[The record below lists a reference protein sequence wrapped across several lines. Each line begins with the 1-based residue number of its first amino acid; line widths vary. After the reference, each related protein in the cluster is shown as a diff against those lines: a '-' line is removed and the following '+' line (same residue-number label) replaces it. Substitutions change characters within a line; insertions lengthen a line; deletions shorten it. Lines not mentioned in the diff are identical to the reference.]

1 MVVGATASR
10 DESLALGWL
19 LAHLASRHGS
29 PVSVDFLL
37 PSARTKLESDCRTL
51 GIRDL
56 PRRLAT
62 RPQALRSLALLPPE
76 AVDVRSGGVIVASRT
91 RAREFADAY
100 RQRLGG
106 VAEAAVDEGPSK
118 ALLSTAAS
126 DYTDPAFLQYQQEM
140 LRCPL
145 LSADDERRLG
155 YAAELGALADQMGAG
170 TAGPSATS
178 ALRAL
183 AAASPWLSA
192 VAKSLGWPPRVA
204 LSTATCNQVL
214 KRVIGGPFTDA
225 LIDSCVA
232 QFGCNAEEAREQLEG
247 LAHSVGLVPTNMDEV
262 LGFDPYVDELDQ
274 RLREPS
280 VAARAATGDES
291 MGHHLGDLRTAG
303 LAARERMIVSNL
315 RLAADQARHFRNRG
329 LPLLDLIQEGN
340 LGLIRATAS
349 FDHRRGFKFSTYATW
364 WIRQSIL
371 RGAADRGRLIRL
383 PVHISEKMPRIA
395 EIRDDLEGRTGREPS
410 LEELSEEYQRRFD
423 EPIALDTLKSAM
435 DSVSLT
441 SLDELC
447 EIDDDGDGFA
457 DLGDVLW
464 DEGTANPETAST
476 DEALGTEIAAVLDS
490 LTGRERQVL
499 KLRFGLDDGQARTL
513 EAVGRNFN
521 VTRERIRQIE
531 AKALRKL
538 RHPSRSRRLREWEFP
553 GVAWED
559 GVGARQPSAET
570 RRGQLRPVEPYRP
583 SVRPLP
589 ASLRQYQ
596 DLTPAETVKGTWVG
610 LGVVAGRVC
619 HVDDEYALVSTTGLG
634 LYPKSADDKAPV
646 CCSCARPRTGGHR
659 YAFVGAI
666 PERYRG
672 VARTGAICI
681 VCLRAIAPRSRDSQ
695 SDASTQNPGPNS
707 VSSPGGP
714 NDVALRDRD
723 PGVGVGT
730 VDAAPQSLP
739 PPGDV
744 EADVPLRPYAETV
757 RPVKSGYL
765 SPKQVVWLRCVTCS
779 QVRPKTQM
787 VNVVL
792 KGRPGGDWWAC
803 AYEVRSELCRKAQA
817 ARVDEIRGES

>member
-1 MVVGATASR
+1 MVVGAATSR
-10 DESLALGWL
+10 DESLAFGWL

-37 PSARTKLESDCRTL
+37 SSARTKLESDCRTL

-62 RPQALRSLALLPPE
+62 RPQALRALALLPPE
-76 AVDVRSGGVIVASRT
+76 AAEVRPAGVVVASRR
-91 RAREFADAY
+91 RAREFADLY
-100 RQRLGG
+100 RQGLGG
-106 VAEAAVDEGPSK
+106 IAETAVDEGQSRAVSP
-118 ALLSTAAS
+118 LEAS
-126 DYTDPAFLQYQQEM
+126 DFSDPAFLQYQQEM
-140 LRCPL
+140 LRYRL

-155 YAAELGALADQMGAG
+155 YAVELGALADQMRSGA
-170 TAGPSATS
+170 AAPSATG

-183 AAASPWLSA
+183 AAASPWLSV
-192 VAKSLGWPPRVA
+192 VASTLGWPPRVA

-214 KRVIGGPFTDA
+214 GQVIGGPYADA
-225 LIDSCVA
+225 LIDGCVA
-232 QFGCNAEEAREQLEG
+232 RFGCDAEEAREQLEG
-247 LAHSVGLVPTNMDEV
+247 LAHSVSLVPKNMDEV
-262 LGFDPYVDELDQ
+262 LGFDPYADELDQ
-274 RLREPS
+274 LLREPS
-280 VAARAATGDES
+280 VAARAAMGNES
-291 MGHHLGDLRTAG
+291 MEHHLEDLGAKG
-303 LAARERMIVSNL
+303 LAAREKLIVSNL
-315 RLAADQARHFRNRG
+315 RLVASQARHCMNRG

-340 LGLIRATAS
+340 LGLIRATVS

-395 EIRDDLEGRTGREPS
+395 EIKDDLEGRTGREPS
-410 LEELSEEYQRRFD
+410 LEEVSEEYQRRFD

-464 DEGTANPETAST
+464 DEGTANPETTST
-476 DEALGTEIAAVLDS
+476 DEALGAEIAAVLDS

-499 KLRFGLDDGQARTL
+499 KLRFGLEDGHARTL
-513 EAVGRNFN
+513 EVVGRNFN

-553 GVAWED
+553 GAAWED
-559 GVGARQPSAET
+559 RVGAKQPTAET

-619 HVDDEYALVSTTGLG
+619 HVDDECALVSTTGWG

-646 CCSCARPRTGGHR
+646 CCSCGQPRTGGHR

-666 PERYRG
+666 PERYQG

-681 VCLRAIAPRSRDSQ
+681 VCLRAIAPRSRDSHA
-695 SDASTQNPGPNS
+695 DASTQNPGPNS
-707 VSSPGGP
+707 VASPGGP
-714 NDVALRDRD
+714 DDVALRDRD
-723 PGVGVGT
+723 PGIGT
-730 VDAAPQSLP
+730 GNVNATPQSLP

-757 RPVKSGYL
+757 RPVKSEYL

-792 KGRPGGDWWAC
+792 KGRSGGGWWAC
-803 AYEVRSELCRKAQA
+803 ASEVRSELCRKAQE
-817 ARVDEIRGES
+817 ARVDEIRGGS